1 MADEGINNMTQPDS
15 VGNLLGDSH
24 LGNLDNYSSSAFQ
37 SEPLQPQPSAPHQ
50 MMSSGSISSSNPL
63 DDDFGF
69 DSHITSSNTVN
80 PSSNT
85 TSSGSNTS
93 AQSSSSYTPGE
104 LISNT
109 YNPVDHDSN
118 YNASRVQI
126 TTHDT
131 GENFNLDNSNYGM
144 SNSSPPPP
152 PLSQHQ
158 QHHHLNE
165 PSPKDDEVDS
175 GDSDSDDY
183 EKYDHDSL
191 VRGQT
196 VLNSKHSEDQQHS
209 QDEYDDEDDDGES
222 SLIEYNDIED
232 DEVDVVKDNDFVY
245 STSAIADSANAVDK
259 FPDNVQAPRL
269 SPLDSSLSPQTSPTL
284 QAPFQSQIPSFGSSE
299 ANDVVT
305 VSHSDEGNVVDSP
318 SDSLITSTS
327 DAGISSSPSVPV
339 TSFDYNDPLKS
350 SGVASSVEIAAHS
363 GQLANDLATEV
374 TGGDDGYVEV
384 AGSEDDDDRFDQKR
398 CEIPAHSS
406 PSMSTP
412 VVASVSPSFSQPKLP
427 SPPISDPQLSVLDP
441 DPYCTTIK
449 HQQPSTFYNTQS
461 TNENRF
467 SSEPDSSSEPT
478 VQTGPNF
485 TEPKEAQPQSTLEG
499 RTWLTH

>member
-85 TSSGSNTS
+85 TSSGSNNS

-126 TTHDT
+126 ATHDT

-144 SNSSPPPP
+144 SDSSPPP

-158 QHHHLNE
+158 QHHLNE
-165 PSPKDDEVDS
+165 PSSKDDEVDS

-196 VLNSKHSEDQQHS
+196 VLTSKHSEDQQHS

-245 STSAIADSANAVDK
+245 STSAVADSANAVDK
-259 FPDNVQAPRL
+259 FPDNVQAPQL

-284 QAPFQSQIPSFGSSE
+284 QAPFHSEIPPFGSSE
-299 ANDVVT
+299 ANDVAT
-305 VSHSDEGNVVDSP
+305 ISQSDEGKVVDSP
-318 SDSLITSTS
+318 SFMPSDPFITSTS
-327 DAGISSSPSVPV
+327 DAGTPSPVPV
-339 TSFDYNDPLKS
+339 TSFGYDDPLKL
-350 SGVASSVEIAAHS
+350 SGVASSVETAAPS
-363 GQLANDLATEV
+363 GQFVNDLAPEV
-374 TGGDDGYVEV
+374 IGGNDGVEV
-384 AGSEDDDDRFDQKR
+384 AGSENDDDSFDEQR
-398 CEIPAHSS
+398 CEIPAYSS
-406 PSMSTP
+406 LSMSTP
-412 VVASVSPSFSQPKLP
+412 VVASADPSFSQPKSP
-427 SPPISDPQLSVLDP
+427 SPPISDPQLSVLDS

-461 TNENRF
+461 INENRF